1 MKKFLVLIMMLF
13 LLAGCSFE
21 DQRPSSSDSSTTVA
35 EDLQDVANDLK
46 ETGEEI
52 KDTLTDT
59 VSDVFGD
66 LLGGSSKEEND
77 VAENADQP
85 DQTEAQP
92 EKTEE
97 IEYISATVDEMY
109 EMLKDNALKAKKTYG
124 DQYVEVT
131 GILGTIDSNGDY
143 ICLDEMKTAYSFN
156 SVECF
161 IKNDEQ
167 LDRVMEMSSGKKY
180 TVRVKITMVGEVLGY
195 AGDIIEF
202 VD

>member
-1 MKKFLVLIMMLF
+1 MKKMILLIIVVFLI
-13 LLAGCSFE
+13 AGCSSQNE
-21 DQRPSSSDSSTTVA
+21 TPVSSGNNTTVA

-52 KDTLTDT
+52 KDTFSETF
-59 VSDVFGD
+59 SD
-66 LLGGSSKEEND
+66 LLGSSSKEDDSSTNTDEQ
-77 VAENADQP
+77 AEP
-85 DQTEAQP
+85 EETAQP
-92 EKTEE
+92 EQQEE
-97 IEYISATVDEMY
+97 IEYIQATVDEMY
-109 EMLKDNALKAKKTYG
+109 EILHDNALKAKKTYE

-131 GILGTIDSNGDY
+131 GVLGTIDSNGDY
-143 ICLDEMKTAYSFN
+143 ICLNEMNTAYSFY

-167 LDRVMEMSSGKKY
+167 LNYVLEMSSGKKY
-180 TVRVKITMVGEVLGY
+180 TIRVKITLVGEVLGY

>member
-1 MKKFLVLIMMLF
+1 MKKMIILIIVVFLI
-13 LLAGCSFE
+13 AGCSSQNE
-21 DQRPSSSDSSTTVA
+21 TPVSSGNSTTVA

-52 KDTLTDT
+52 KDTFSETF
-59 VSDVFGD
+59 SD
-66 LLGGSSKEEND
+66 LLGNSSKEDDSSTNTDEQ
-77 VAENADQP
+77 AEP
-85 DQTEAQP
+85 EETAQP
-92 EKTEE
+92 EQQEE
-97 IEYISATVDEMY
+97 FEYIQATVDEMY
-109 EMLKDNALKAKKTYG
+109 EILHDNALKAKKTYE

-131 GILGTIDSNGDY
+131 GVLGTIDSNGDY
-143 ICLDEMKTAYSFN
+143 ICLNEMNTAYSFY

-167 LDRVMEMSSGKKY
+167 LNYVLEMSSGKKY
-180 TVRVKITMVGEVLGY
+180 TIRVKITLVGEVLGY

>member
-1 MKKFLVLIMMLF
+1 MKKLLVLIMIPF
-13 LLAGCSFE
+13 LLAGCSSK
-21 DQRPSSSDSSTTVA
+21 DQRPSSSGNNTTVA

-66 LLGGSSKEEND
+66 LLGGSTKEEND

-92 EKTEE
+92 EQTEE

-109 EMLKDNALKAKKTYG
+109 EMLKDNALKAKKTYC

-143 ICLDEMKTAYSFN
+143 ICLDEMNTAYSFY

-161 IKNDEQ
+161 VKNDEQ
-167 LDRVMEMSSGKKY
+167 LDHIIEMSSGKKY
-180 TVRVKITMVGEVLGY
+180 TVRVKITTVGEVLGY
-195 AGDIIEF
+195 AGDIVEF